1 MKKQFFVGLFL
12 TFNFLLLTCLYA
24 RWPINMTPKITGTIT
39 DVTTGKPI
47 ENVVVSAEWVK
58 SSPSF
63 GGDVS
68 KTFHRYI
75 TVTDRDGKYKIPSH
89 RSFHMYSLI
98 PVLING
104 SAFEYLGIGILHP
117 LYETAGFNVG
127 ELDRRDLR
135 KEHKQYDGKYGI
147 MISTGGP
154 SGSPFYYDLY
164 VEEKGIIHYDVKL
177 LSLEERY
184 KDIKNLTE
192 EDKELISK
200 YRELKRKHAT
210 RFVSNLEKKEIIK
223 IEEDFNEFMNK
234 NKRIEK
240 TVELI
245 YSFENFLE
253 GQIRKPEFWM
263 WLKKKY
269 GIRYDIDYIL
279 EKWDE
284 LYQILYGKK
293 LDLGKF
299 IGVYDEP
306 VGETSLKKEIEKI
319 KAEGY

>member
-184 KDIKNLTE
+184 NKP
-192 EDKELISK
+192 EDNYDLGSHFQSYESGGYFYI
-200 YRELKRKHAT
+200 LKKRGLP
-210 RFVSNLEKKEIIK
+210 FDLEK
-223 IEEDFNEFMNK
+223 
-234 NKRIEK
+234 
-240 TVELI
+240 V
-245 YSFENFLE
+245 FLE
-253 GQIRKPEFWM
+253 WDKLAKRFPKENQYNRVQYSLQDAKI
-263 WLKKKY
+263 
-269 GIRYDIDYIL
+269 GIQKVL
-279 EKWDE
+279 GE
-284 LYQILYGKK
+284 GKK
-293 LDLGKF
+293 
-299 IGVYDEP
+299 
-306 VGETSLKKEIEKI
+306 
-319 KAEGY
+319 